1 MAIIFAAMTYRV
13 LGMVSGRP
21 QEGVPAGELGAL
33 RLIPMLVLAAAI
45 LMLGV
50 LLPSALGDALGS
62 VAELFE
68 VII

>member
-1 MAIIFAAMTYRV
+1 M
-13 LGMVSGRP
+13 
-21 QEGVPAGELGAL
+21 
-33 RLIPMLVLAAAI
+33 PMLVLAAAI
-45 LMLGV
+45 IVLGV